1 MFHGGIYHIFRAR
14 VPSRVCGGARCVS
27 RVPVGVS
34 PIGMP
39 REGVG
44 IRIIRS
50 SKREGTNQS
59 LELENFR
66 AFGTSTAV
74 NHQTVDSGQTIAV
87 LKNEFWTSKQR
98 AASSLREVSYR
109 ACFKPQLP
117 RFFIERLTQPGD
129 LVYDPFMGRGTTL
142 LEAMLLGRRAAGCD
156 INPQSA
162 ILLSPRLDPPRL
174 EEIYDRLTEIYWDRA
189 AALPEDLLV
198 FYHPQTLRQICALR
212 EALHG
217 SSASIDGWIR
227 MVATNRLSGHS
238 KGFFSVYTLPPN
250 QAVSIESQR
259 RINEQRKQAPDP
271 RDVAEL
277 IRRYSGGGK
286 RRAET
291 GAGSCERTD
300 VHQDLPLLGCE
311 QHEQGNEH
319 KPCRPAPKALGSRR
333 DVRFGE
339 LFSGC
344 PFPANRHHSCGD
356 AWPRKNRGLNFDDGL
371 LSRVRNR
378 VAGTFCATT

>member
-87 LKNEFWTSKQR
+87 LKSEFWTSKQR

-129 LVYDPFMGRGTTL
+129 LVYDPFMGGDHS
-142 LEAMLLGRRAAGCD
+142 AGGDASWQAGGRLRYQPAE
-156 INPQSA
+156 
-162 ILLSPRLDPPRL
+162 RDPAQP
-174 EEIYDRLTEIYWDRA
+174 
-189 AALPEDLLV
+189 
-198 FYHPQTLRQICALR
+198 
-212 EALHG
+212 
-217 SSASIDGWIR
+217 
-227 MVATNRLSGHS
+227 
-238 KGFFSVYTLPPN
+238 
-250 QAVSIESQR
+250 
-259 RINEQRKQAPDP
+259 
-271 RDVAEL
+271 
-277 IRRYSGGGK
+277 
-286 RRAET
+286 
-291 GAGSCERTD
+291 
-300 VHQDLPLLGCE
+300 
-311 QHEQGNEH
+311 
-319 KPCRPAPKALGSRR
+319 ALGSTPSR
-333 DVRFGE
+333 
-339 LFSGC
+339 
-344 PFPANRHHSCGD
+344 GD
-356 AWPRKNRGLNFDDGL
+356 L
-371 LSRVRNR
+371 
-378 VAGTFCATT
+378 